1 MGGVLAVVVA
11 KTHLAKHT
19 HAQGVSMKA
28 GDYRLIPK
36 GNGKMRKILVT
47 TARFRNENRKLVPL
61 MHRLQ
66 QMACD
71 TNPGPVVHGFYLGR
85 SPVTNAMR
93 HIGFQYSVCFDLEN
107 FFPSVTRA
115 MFDKA
120 LTWLPSEHRPERDIT
135 VRNRMRVMFVDDK
148 ANASH
153 GHEAIAEQGIPT
165 SPMVANIA
173 ASPLDRKLVVLGS
186 KAGEYQFPITYTRY
200 ADDLTFSFNDPAF
213 IDMLLTEVPQL
224 VAAAGF
230 KVNERKTHVQR
241 AKQGRRII
249 TGIGVDDTGIHPTR
263 EVKRRL
269 RAALHNGWCRKAAG
283 LAEWCKLKLP
293 FDQPERAYALD
304 YATKA
309 MAKIAAGGIGPEN
322 AKWHCKAQRD
332 MSPCERWRAAW
343 DEAERL
349 IAAMV

>member
-1 MGGVLAVVVA
+1 
-11 KTHLAKHT
+11 
-19 HAQGVSMKA
+19 MKA
-28 GDYRLIPK
+28 GNYRLIPK

-47 TARFRNENRKLVPL
+47 TARFRHENRKLVPL
-61 MHRLQ
+61 MHHLQ

-71 TNPGPVVHGFYLGR
+71 TNPGPVVHGFYMGR

-93 HIGFQYSVCFDLEN
+93 HVGFQYSVCFDLEN
-107 FFPSVTRA
+107 FFPSVTRK
-115 MFDKA
+115 MFDAA
-120 LTWLPSEHRPERDIT
+120 LTWLPSEHNPNTGIIQRT
-135 VRNRMRVMFVDDK
+135 MRVMFVNDK
-148 ANASH
+148 AQTSA
-153 GHEAIAEQGIPT
+153 EKTAIAEQGIPT

-173 ASPLDRKLVVLGS
+173 ASPLDRKLVVLGGG
-186 KAGEYQFPITYTRY
+186 AITYTRY

-213 IDMLLTEVPQL
+213 VDMLLTTVPQL

-230 KVNERKTHVQR
+230 KVNERKTHVLR

-249 TGIGVDDTGIHPTR
+249 TGVGVDDTGIHPTR
-263 EVKRRL
+263 DVKRRL

-304 YATKA
+304 YATKI
-309 MAKIAAGGIGPEN
+309 MAKIAAGATTKN
-322 AKWHCKAQRD
+322 DAAWHCKAQRD

-343 DEAERL
+343 EEAERL
-349 IAAMV
+349 IASMV